1 MVRERG
7 ACGQAGRC
15 RRTLRMIPRALTP
28 AAALI
33 LAATSAGGHPHVFV
47 DVALRFESDAQGR
60 LTGVEVT
67 WSYDDFFSLLI
78 LSDMGLDPDGDG
90 QLTDAELARLK
101 GFDLEEWPE
110 GFEGDL
116 YIHAGDEKI
125 ALAHPVPEAV
135 RMEAGRIV
143 ATHRRGFGPVAPDG
157 LRVEPYDPTYF
168 VDYTLTGPVVLPN
181 ACAYAITE
189 PDLDES
195 QQAFRNMVAELSAE
209 EQYDGVEVGN
219 LFSDIM
225 VISCRAPS

>member
-1 MVRERG
+1 MI
-7 ACGQAGRC
+7 RC
-15 RRTLRMIPRALTP
+15 TLAT
-28 AAALI
+28 AAAVLC
-33 LAATSAGGHPHVFV
+33 ATAPATAHPHAFV
-47 DVALRFESDAQGR
+47 DVALRFRGDGQGR

-90 QLTDAELARLK
+90 RLTGAELARLE

-116 YIHAGDEKI
+116 YIHAGEEKI
-125 ALAHPVPEAV
+125 ALDHPEPTGVALED
-135 RMEAGRIV
+135 GRIV
-143 ATHRRGFGPVAPDG
+143 ATHRRGFGPVKADG

-168 VDYTLTGPVVLPN
+168 VDYTLTGPVVLPEG
-181 ACAYAITE
+181 CAYTITE

-195 QQAFRNMVAELSAE
+195 QRAFRDMVAGLTAE
-209 EQYDGVEVGN
+209 EQYDGIEVGN
-219 LFSDIM
+219 LFSDVM